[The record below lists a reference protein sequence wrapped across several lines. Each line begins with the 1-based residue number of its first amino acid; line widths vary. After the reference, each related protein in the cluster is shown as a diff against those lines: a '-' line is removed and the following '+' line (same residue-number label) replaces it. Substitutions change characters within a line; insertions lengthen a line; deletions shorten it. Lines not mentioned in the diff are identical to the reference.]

1 MIAIIAIESANL
13 IAIERIAIII
23 AIESASYFV
32 PTETATC
39 RINYIQKLSLAEIMP
54 LRDSFSYNKKI
65 EPLSSFRNS
74 FRITCTTKWR
84 NSRVH
89 CINELCC
96 ILIISIFLSSYILQT
111 K

>member
-39 RINYIQKLSLAEIMP
+39 RINYIQKLSLAEMVAF
-54 LRDSFSYNKKI
+54 RDSFSYNKEI
-65 EPLSSFRNS
+65 EPMS
-74 FRITCTTKWR
+74 KHQ
-84 NSRVH
+84 V
-89 CINELCC
+89 
-96 ILIISIFLSSYILQT
+96 
-111 K
+111 